1 MVIQTIDLAS
11 MQIQISTTNNLIRIT
26 RSLDFVSV
34 WYSKRTRQAKYVLS
48 NFEARWH
55 NHFCRG
61 KAIIIKY
68 YECVSV
74 ALVIQHAMRMHRVI
88 LSSVACLGLPYFP
101 KYLINK
107 TIFEK
112 KSY

>member
-1 MVIQTIDLAS
+1 M
-11 MQIQISTTNNLIRIT
+11 
-26 RSLDFVSV
+26 
-34 WYSKRTRQAKYVLS
+34 YVLS
-48 NFEARWH
+48 NSEARWR

-74 ALVIQHAMRMHRVI
+74 ALFIQHAMRMRCVI
-88 LSSVACLGLPYFP
+88 LSTVACLGLPHFP

-107 TIFEK
+107 TIFGK
-112 KSY
+112 KKLLKIQLCFDSLY